1 MSAGHRLTVS
11 RRFPFTDA
19 ALKLPARPVNAH
31 VAPATG
37 SLVVWTRMAAARQPL
52 THLPN
57 AISIARILIAPVA
70 LWSAWQGNESAYK
83 WLFTAA
89 VVSDFLDGAIA
100 RLLHLESDL
109 GARLDA
115 FGDMLTYLVLVFA
128 VSWLWPDF
136 IYERLWM
143 IVIVLCTY
151 AVSFA
156 IGFLRFRRL
165 NAFHSW
171 AGKASAVLM
180 AVGMIVWFIGGPGW
194 VFNAALA
201 VSLLSALEQIAIA
214 SIIPEWRTTVPT
226 LWHAIILRRTGCA
239 PSP

>member
-1 MSAGHRLTVS
+1 MHPKHA
-11 RRFPFTDA
+11 
-19 ALKLPARPVNAH
+19 NAH
-31 VAPATG
+31 VAPAAG
-37 SLVVWTRMAAARQPL
+37 PGVGWARMATASPLL

-70 LWSAWQGNESAYK
+70 LWSAWDGNESLYK

-89 VVSDFLDGAIA
+89 VVSDFLDGTIA
-100 RLLHLESDL
+100 RHLKIESDL

-136 IYERLWM
+136 IDERLPM
-143 IVIVLCTY
+143 IVIVLGVY

-156 IGFLRFRRL
+156 IGFLRFRKL

-180 AVGMIVWFIGGPGW
+180 AGGMIVWFIGGPRW
-194 VFNAALA
+194 VFDAALG
-201 VSLLSALEQIAIA
+201 VSLLSGVEQIAIA
-214 SIIPEWRTTVPT
+214 SVIPAGRTTVPT
-226 LWHAIILRRTGCA
+226 LWHAIAHRRADRAAT
-239 PSP
+239 P

>member
-1 MSAGHRLTVS
+1 
-11 RRFPFTDA
+11 
-19 ALKLPARPVNAH
+19 
-31 VAPATG
+31 
-37 SLVVWTRMAAARQPL
+37 MAAARTQL

-57 AISIARILIAPVA
+57 AISIVRILIAPVA
-70 LWSAWQGNESAYK
+70 LWSAWQGDESLYK

-89 VVSDFLDGAIA
+89 VVSDFFDGAIA

-115 FGDMLTYLVLVFA
+115 LGDMLTYLVLVFA

-136 IYERLWM
+136 INERLWL
-143 IVIVLCTY
+143 IVIVLGVY

-171 AGKASAVLM
+171 AGKTTAVLM
-180 AVGMIVWFIGGPGW
+180 AVGMVVWFVGGPGW
-194 VFNAALA
+194 VFNAALG
-201 VSLLSALEQIAIA
+201 VSLLSGIEQIAIA
-214 SIIPEWRTTVPT
+214 SVIPVWRTTVPT
-226 LWHAIILRRTGCA
+226 LWHAIESRRTGR
-239 PSP
+239 SPTP

>member
-1 MSAGHRLTVS
+1 
-11 RRFPFTDA
+11 
-19 ALKLPARPVNAH
+19 
-31 VAPATG
+31 
-37 SLVVWTRMAAARQPL
+37 MAAASPPL

-57 AISIARILIAPVA
+57 AISIVRILIAPVA
-70 LWSAWQGNESAYK
+70 LWSAWQGNESLYK

-100 RLLHLESDL
+100 RLLRIESDL

-115 FGDMLTYLVLVFA
+115 LGDMLTYLVLVFA

-136 IYERLWM
+136 INERLWL
-143 IVIVLCTY
+143 IVIVLGVY

-171 AGKASAVLM
+171 AGKTTAVLM
-180 AVGMIVWFIGGPGW
+180 AVGMVVWFVGGPGW
-194 VFNAALA
+194 VFNVALG
-201 VSLLSALEQIAIA
+201 VSLLSGIEQIFIA
-214 SIIPEWRTTVPT
+214 SIIPAWRTTVPT
-226 LWHAIILRRTGCA
+226 MWHAFEHRRA
-239 PSP
+239 DRARIP

>member
-1 MSAGHRLTVS
+1 
-11 RRFPFTDA
+11 
-19 ALKLPARPVNAH
+19 
-31 VAPATG
+31 
-37 SLVVWTRMAAARQPL
+37 MAARSPL

-100 RLLHLESDL
+100 RILKIESDL

-128 VSWLWPDF
+128 VSRLWPEF
-136 IYERLWM
+136 IYDRFWM
-143 IVIVLCTY
+143 IVIVLCVY
-151 AVSFA
+151 AVSF
-156 IGFLRFRRL
+156 IVGFLRFRRL

-171 AGKASAVLM
+171 AGKISAVVM
-180 AVGMIVWFIGGPGW
+180 AGGMIVWFIGGPGW
-194 VFNAALA
+194 VFSAALG
-201 VSLLSALEQIAIA
+201 VSLLSGIEQVAIA
-214 SIIPEWRTTVPT
+214 SIIPAWRTTVPT
-226 LWHAIILRRTGCA
+226 LWHAIKMRRAGRA
-239 PSP
+239 PES